1 MRVAM
6 SSCYSPRSPASSRS
20 RDWPRWSAKPVR
32 YAVLGG
38 GPSGLYFALLAKKAN
53 PTDEVLVVERNP
65 PDATFGWGVVFS
77 EETLGALRD
86 ADYETYTEIGESF
99 ARWNAIDIFYRD
111 TRIRPRGHSFTG
123 ISRKVL
129 LNILQRRCR
138 ALGVRLEF
146 EREIREVGE
155 LEGGD
160 LIVGADGING
170 LVRRTYGEFFKPQVA
185 VHPTKY
191 VWFGSDLPLDAFT
204 FIFRRNDDG
213 LFQVHAYPFD
223 AHTCTFIVECPE
235 DAWRRAGL
243 ESASEADSITYCEA
257 LFQPELRGRRLL
269 SNRSL
274 WLNFAT
280 LRQET
285 WHHGNVVVLGDA
297 AHTAHFSIGSGTKLA
312 MEDSI
317 ALVDAL
323 RRHGDLAAALN
334 EYEMERQPVVE
345 RFQEAALESSSYF
358 EHVSRYAQFD
368 PRQFAFNL
376 LTRSRRI
383 SYVNL
388 TQRDPELVRIVD
400 SWFAAAASGSADGA
414 IRLSPPPMFTP
425 FRTADLT
432 LPNRVAV
439 AAGPDL
445 DAAARLGAGLI
456 ITEFVSVTEDGRITP
471 ETPVIDRTTQDHLR
485 SAAERVHQ
493 AGSHVAL
500 QLGHAGR
507 RGSMRPR
514 SQGVDRPLRQ
524 GGWRLLAASPIAYT
538 PHAALPKEMTKRDIV
553 HLVKV
558 FALAAKA
565 AVGCGLD
572 ALELNFA
579 HGYLV
584 AGFISPLTNR
594 RTDEYGGSLEDRM
607 RFPMEV
613 LDAVRATW
621 EQPLLVRISASDW
634 ATGGVDLDEA
644 VAIAALLKAHGC
656 DLVHVVM
663 GQTIWESRPDY
674 RRLFGVPASD
684 RIRNEAGIPTLAS
697 GNIATA
703 DGVNTILAR
712 GGADLCQLEFT

>member
-1 MRVAM
+1 
-6 SSCYSPRSPASSRS
+6 
-20 RDWPRWSAKPVR
+20 VR

-53 PTDEVLVVERNP
+53 PSDEVLVVERNP

-86 ADYETYTEIGESF
+86 ADYETYTEIAESF
-99 ARWNAIDIFYRD
+99 ARWNAIDIYYQD
-111 TRIRPRGHSFTG
+111 TKIRSRGHVFTG

-129 LNILQRRCR
+129 LDILQRRCR
-138 ALGVRLEF
+138 TLGVRLEF
-146 EREIREVGE
+146 EREVRDVGE
-155 LEGGD
+155 FEGAD
-160 LIVGADGING
+160 LIIGADGING
-170 LVRRTYGEFFKPQVA
+170 LVRRTYAEFFKPQVA

-191 VWFGSDLPLDAFT
+191 VWFGSDLQLDAFT
-204 FIFRRNDDG
+204 FIFRRNEDG

-243 ESASEADSITYCEA
+243 ESASEADSIAYCEA
-257 LFQPELRGRRLL
+257 LFQPELRGRRLM

-274 WLNFAT
+274 WVNFAT
-280 LRQET
+280 LRTES
-285 WHHGNVVVLGDA
+285 WHHGNVVLLGDA

-323 RRHGDLAAALN
+323 RRHREVAAALTD
-334 EYEMERQPVVE
+334 YEMERQPVVE

-358 EHVSRYAQFD
+358 EHVSRYAAFD

-383 SYVNL
+383 TYVNL
-388 TQRDPELVRIVD
+388 TQRDPELVRTMD
-400 SWFAAAASGSADGA
+400 SWFTAAATGSPDGA
-414 IRLSPPPMFTP
+414 VRLSPPPMFAP
-425 FRTADLT
+425 FRIGDLT
-432 LPNRVAV
+432 LPNRVAI

-445 DAAARLGAGLI
+445 ERAARLGAGLV

-471 ETPVIDRTTQDHLR
+471 ETPVFDRRRQDLLR
-485 SAAERVHQ
+485 TEVERIHQ
-493 AGSHVAL
+493 AGSRVAL

-524 GGWRLLAASPIAYT
+524 GGWRLMAASPIAYT
-538 PHAALPKEMTKRDIV
+538 PHAALPKAMTSRDIAHV
-553 HLVKV
+553 VKV
-558 FALAAKA
+558 FAAAAKA
-565 AVGCGLD
+565 AGDGWLD

-594 RTDEYGGSLEDRM
+594 RTDEYGGSLENRM
-607 RFPMEV
+607 RFPLQV

-621 EQPLLVRISASDW
+621 GRPLLVRISASDW
-634 ATGGVDLDEA
+634 APAGVELEEA
-644 VAIAALLKAHGC
+644 VAIAGLLKEHGC
-656 DLVHVVM
+656 DLVHAVL

-684 RIRNEAGIPTLAS
+684 RIRNEAGIPTITA
-697 GNIATA
+697 GNITTA
-703 DGVNTILAR
+703 DDVNTILAAGR
-712 GGADLCQLEFT
+712 ADLCVLELPATG

>member
-1 MRVAM
+1 
-6 SSCYSPRSPASSRS
+6 
-20 RDWPRWSAKPVR
+20 VR

-53 PTDEVLVVERNP
+53 PSDEIVVVERNP
-65 PDATFGWGVVFS
+65 PHATFGWGVVFS

-86 ADYETYTEIGESF
+86 ADYETYTEISESF
-99 ARWNAIDIFYRD
+99 ARWNAIDIYYRD
-111 TRIRPRGHSFTG
+111 TKVRSRGHVFTG

-146 EREIREVGE
+146 EREVRDLAE
-155 LEGGD
+155 LEGAD

-170 LVRRTYGEFFKPQVA
+170 LVRRTHGEFFKPEV
-185 VHPTKY
+185 VTHPTKY

-204 FIFRRNDDG
+204 FIFRRNEHG

-243 ESASEADSITYCEA
+243 ESASEADSIAYCEA
-257 LFQPELRGRRLL
+257 LFQPELRGRRLM

-274 WLNFAT
+274 WVNFAT
-280 LRQET
+280 LRQES
-285 WHHGNVVVLGDA
+285 WHHGNVVLLGDA

-323 RRHGDLAAALN
+323 RRHRDLAAALN
-334 EYEMERQPVVE
+334 DYEMERQPVVE

-383 SYVNL
+383 TYVNL
-388 TQRDPELVRIVD
+388 TQRDPELVRTVD
-400 SWFAAAASGSADGA
+400 AWFAAAATGSLDGA
-414 IRLSPPPMFTP
+414 LRLSPPPMFVP
-425 FRTADLT
+425 FRIGGLT

-445 DAAARLGAGLI
+445 EAAARLGAGLVI
-456 ITEFVSVTEDGRITP
+456 SEFVSVTEEGRITP
-471 ETPVIDRTTQDHLR
+471 ETPVIDRTTQDRLR
-485 SAAERVHQ
+485 LSVERIHK
-493 AGSHVAL
+493 AGSRVAL

-514 SQGVDRPLRQ
+514 SEGVDRPLRQ
-524 GGWRLLAASPIAYT
+524 GGWKLMAASPIAYT
-538 PHAALPKEMTKRDIV
+538 PHAAVPKEMSARDIA
-553 HLVKV
+553 HLVRV

-565 AVGCGLD
+565 AAGCGFD

-579 HGYLV
+579 HGYLL
-584 AGFISPLTNR
+584 AGFISPLTNQ
-594 RTDEYGGSLEDRM
+594 RTDEYGGSLENRI
-607 RFPMEV
+607 RLPLAV
-613 LDAVRATW
+613 LDIVRTTL
-621 EQPLLVRISASDW
+621 ELPLLVRISANDW
-634 ATGGVDLDEA
+634 ASGGSDLDEA

-656 DLVHVVM
+656 DLVHAVM
-663 GQTIWESRPDY
+663 GQTVWESRPDY

-684 RIRNEAGIPTLAS
+684 RIRNEAGIPTLAT
-697 GNIATA
+697 GNITTA
-703 DGVNTILAR
+703 DDVNTILAAGR
-712 GGADLCQLEFT
+712 ADLCVLAQ

>member
-1 MRVAM
+1 M
-6 SSCYSPRSPASSRS
+6 
-20 RDWPRWSAKPVR
+20 R
-32 YAVLGG
+32 YAVIGG

-99 ARWNAIDIFYRD
+99 ARWNAIDIYYQD
-111 TRIRPRGHSFTG
+111 TKIRSRGHVFTG

-138 ALGVRLEF
+138 ALGVRLQF
-146 EREIREVGE
+146 EREVRDVGE
-155 LEGGD
+155 FEGAD

-170 LVRRTYGEFFKPQVA
+170 LVRRTYGEFFKPEVA

-243 ESASEADSITYCEA
+243 ESASEADSIAYCEA
-257 LFQPELRGRRLL
+257 LFQPELRGRRLM

-274 WLNFAT
+274 WVNFAT
-280 LRQET
+280 LRQES
-285 WHHGNVVVLGDA
+285 WHHGNVVLLGDA

-317 ALVDAL
+317 GLVDAL
-323 RRHGDLAAALN
+323 RRHRDLGAALN
-334 EYEMERQPVVE
+334 DYEMERQPVVE

-383 SYVNL
+383 TYVNL
-388 TQRDPELVRIVD
+388 TQRDPELVRTVD
-400 SWFAAAASGSADGA
+400 SWFTAAATGSPDGA
-414 IRLSPPPMFTP
+414 VRLSPPPMFAP
-425 FRTADLT
+425 FRIGDLT

-445 DAAARLGAGLI
+445 EAAARLGAGLV
-456 ITEFVSVTEDGRITP
+456 ITEFVSVTQDGRITP
-471 ETPVIDRTTQDHLR
+471 ETPVIDRARQEILR
-485 SAAERVHQ
+485 SAVKRINQ
-493 AGSHVAL
+493 AGSRVAL

-524 GGWRLLAASPIAYT
+524 GWRLVAPSPIAYT
-538 PHAALPKEMTKRDIV
+538 PHAALPREMTARDISHV
-553 HLVKV
+553 VKI
-558 FALAAKA
+558 FAVAAKA
-565 AVGCGLD
+565 AAGCGVD

-594 RTDEYGGSLEDRM
+594 RTDEYGGSLENRM
-607 RFPMEV
+607 RFPLQV
-613 LDAVRATW
+613 LDAVRAAW
-621 EQPLLVRISASDW
+621 DRPLLVRISASDW
-634 ATGGVDLDEA
+634 ADGGLSLDA
-644 VAIAALLKAHGC
+644 SVGIAALLKAHGC
-656 DLVHVVM
+656 DLVHAVM
-663 GQTIWESRPDY
+663 GQTVWESRPDY

-684 RIRNEAGIPTLAS
+684 RIRNEARLPTIAA
-697 GNIATA
+697 GNITTA
-703 DGVNTILAR
+703 DDVNTILASGR
-712 GGADLCQLEFT
+712 ADLCVLELPATG

>member
-1 MRVAM
+1 M
-6 SSCYSPRSPASSRS
+6 
-20 RDWPRWSAKPVR
+20 R

-38 GPSGLYFALLAKKAN
+38 GPSGLYFALLAKKSN
-53 PTDEVLVVERNP
+53 PGDEVLLVERNP

-99 ARWNAIDIFYRD
+99 ARWNAIDIYYHD
-111 TRIRPRGHSFTG
+111 TKIRSRGHVFTG

-146 EREIREVGE
+146 EREVRDLSEFE
-155 LEGGD
+155 DAD

-170 LVRRTYGEFFKPQVA
+170 LVRRTYGEFFKPQIA
-185 VHPTKY
+185 THPTKY
-191 VWFGSDLPLDAFT
+191 VWFGSDMPLDAFT
-204 FIFRRNDDG
+204 FIFRRNDHG

-223 AHTCTFIVECPE
+223 AHACTFIVECPE
-235 DAWRRAGL
+235 EAWRRAGL
-243 ESASEADSITYCEA
+243 ESASEADSIAYCEA
-257 LFQPELRGRRLL
+257 LFQPELRGRRLM

-323 RRHGDLAAALN
+323 RRHRDLPAALN
-334 EYEMERQPVVE
+334 DYEMERQPVVE

-383 SYVNL
+383 TYVNL
-388 TQRDPELVRIVD
+388 TQRDPELVRAVD
-400 SWFAAAASGSADGA
+400 SWFAAAAIGSPDGA
-414 IRLSPPPMFTP
+414 LRLSPPPMFAP
-425 FRTADLT
+425 LQIGDLT

-445 DAAARLGAGLI
+445 EAAARLGAGLVI
-456 ITEFVSVTEDGRITP
+456 SEFVSVTEDGRITP
-471 ETPVIDRTTQDHLR
+471 ETPVIDQMTQDRLKL
-485 SAAERVHQ
+485 AVERVHN
-493 AGSHVAL
+493 AGSCVAL

-514 SQGVDRPLRQ
+514 SEGVDRPLRH

-538 PHAALPKEMTKRDIV
+538 PHATLPKEMTGRDIA

-565 AVGCGLD
+565 AAGCGFD

-594 RTDEYGGSLEDRM
+594 RTDEYGGSLEHRM
-607 RFPMEV
+607 RLPLAV
-613 LDAVRATW
+613 LDMVRTTW
-621 EQPLLVRISASDW
+621 ERPLLVRISASDW
-634 ATGGVDLDEA
+634 AAGGNDLDEA
-644 VAIAALLKAHGC
+644 VAIAALLTAHGC
-656 DLVHVVM
+656 DLVHAVM
-663 GQTIWESRPDY
+663 GQTIWEGRPDY

-684 RIRNEAGIPTLAS
+684 RIRNEAGIPTLAT
-697 GNIATA
+697 GNITTA
-703 DGVNTILAR
+703 DDVNTILAAGR
-712 GGADLCQLEFT
+712 ADLCHLEFT

>member
-1 MRVAM
+1 M
-6 SSCYSPRSPASSRS
+6 
-20 RDWPRWSAKPVR
+20 R
-32 YAVLGG
+32 YAVIGG

-53 PTDEVLVVERNP
+53 PSDEVLVVERNP

-86 ADYETYTEIGESF
+86 ADYETFTEIGESF
-99 ARWNAIDIFYRD
+99 ARWNAIDIYYRD
-111 TRIRPRGHSFTG
+111 TMVRSRGHVFTG
-123 ISRKVL
+123 ISRKLL

-146 EREIREVGE
+146 EREVRDVAE
-155 LEGGD
+155 LEGAD

-170 LVRRTYGEFFKPQVA
+170 LVRRAYGEFFKPQIA
-185 VHPTKY
+185 THPTKY

-223 AHTCTFIVECPE
+223 ARTCTFIVECPE

-243 ESASEADSITYCEA
+243 ESASEAQSIAYCEA
-257 LFQPELRGRRLL
+257 LFQPELRGRRLM

-274 WLNFAT
+274 WVNFLT
-280 LRQET
+280 LRQES
-285 WHHGNVVVLGDA
+285 WHHGNVVLLGDA

-323 RRHGDLAAALN
+323 RRHQDLGAALN
-334 EYEMERQPVVE
+334 DYEMERQPIVE

-383 SYVNL
+383 TYINL
-388 TQRDPELVRIVD
+388 TQRDPELVRTVD
-400 SWFAAAASGSADGA
+400 SWFAAAATGSPDGA
-414 IRLSPPPMFTP
+414 VRLSPPPMFTP
-425 FRTADLT
+425 LRIGELT
-432 LPNRVAV
+432 IPNRAV
-439 AAGPDL
+439 VTAGPDL
-445 DAAARLGAGLI
+445 DAAASQGAGLV
-456 ITEFVSVTEDGRITP
+456 ITEFVSVIEDGRITP
-471 ETPVIDRTTQDHLR
+471 ETPVIDRARQEMLR
-485 SAAERVHQ
+485 QAVERIHQ
-493 AGSHVAL
+493 TGSRVAL

-507 RGSMRPR
+507 RGSMQPR
-514 SQGVDRPLRQ
+514 SRGVDRPLRE
-524 GGWRLLAASPIAYT
+524 GGWRLIAASPIAYT
-538 PHAALPKEMTKRDIV
+538 PHSALPKEVTPRDIAHV
-553 HLVKV
+553 IKV
-558 FALAAKA
+558 FAAAAQA
-565 AVGCGLD
+565 AAGCWFD

-594 RTDEYGGSLEDRM
+594 RTDEYGGSLENRM
-607 RFPMEV
+607 RFPLEIV
-613 LDAVRATW
+613 DAVRASW
-621 EQPLLVRISASDW
+621 ERPLLVRISASDW
-634 ATGGVDLDEA
+634 ADGGMDLDES
-644 VAIAALLKAHGC
+644 VAIAALLRTHRC
-656 DLVHVVM
+656 DLIHVVM
-663 GQTIWESRPDY
+663 GQTVWESRPDY

-684 RIRNEAGIPTLAS
+684 RIRNEAGIPTIAT
-697 GNIATA
+697 GNITTS
-703 DGVNTILAR
+703 DDVNTILAAGR
-712 GGADLCQLEFT
+712 ADLCVLELTTIGTTPR

>member
-1 MRVAM
+1 MR
-6 SSCYSPRSPASSRS
+6 YT
-20 RDWPRWSAKPVR
+20 
-32 YAVLGG
+32 VLGG
-38 GPSGLYFALLAKKAN
+38 GPSGLYFALLAKKAY
-53 PTDEVLVVERNP
+53 PSDQVRVAERNP

-77 EETLGALRD
+77 EETLSALRD
-86 ADYETYTEIGESF
+86 ADYETYTEISESF
-99 ARWNAIDIFYRD
+99 ARWNAIDIYYQD
-111 TRIRPRGHSFTG
+111 TKIRSRGHVFTG
-123 ISRKVL
+123 ISRKIL
-129 LNILQRRCR
+129 LNILQRRCQT
-138 ALGVRLEF
+138 LGVQIEF
-146 EREIREVGE
+146 EREVRD
-155 LEGGD
+155 LEEFADAD

-204 FIFRRNDDG
+204 FIFRQNAHG

-243 ESASEADSITYCEA
+243 ESASEAESIAYCEE
-257 LFQPELRGRRLL
+257 LFQPELHGRRLM

-274 WLNFAT
+274 WVNFLT
-280 LRQET
+280 LRQES
-285 WHHGNVVVLGDA
+285 WHHGNVVLLGDA

-323 RRHGDLAAALN
+323 RRHRDLGAALN
-334 EYEMERQPVVE
+334 DYEMERQPVVE

-358 EHVSRYAQFD
+358 EQVSRYAQFD

-383 SYVNL
+383 TYVNL
-388 TQRDPELVRIVD
+388 TQRDPDLVRTVD
-400 SWFAAAASGSADGA
+400 SWFAANATGSPDGA
-414 IRLSPPPMFTP
+414 IRLSPPPMFAP
-425 FRTADLT
+425 LRVGELT
-432 LPNRVAV
+432 IPNRVAV
-439 AAGPDL
+439 VAGPDL
-445 DAAARLGAGLI
+445 EAAARTGAGLVI
-456 ITEFVSVTEDGRITP
+456 SEFVSVSADGRITP
-471 ETPVIDRTTQDHLR
+471 ETPVIDRATQDILK
-485 SAAERVHQ
+485 SAVERIHQ
-493 AGSHVAL
+493 AGSRVAL

-514 SQGVDRPLRQ
+514 SQGVDRPLQ
-524 GGWRLLAASPIAYT
+524 HGGWRLIAASPIAYT
-538 PHAALPKEMTKRDIV
+538 PRAALPKEMTARDV
-553 HLVKV
+553 SHAVKV
-558 FALAAKA
+558 FTAAAQA
-565 AVGCGLD
+565 AAGSGLD

-594 RTDEYGGSLEDRM
+594 RSDEYGGSLENRM
-607 RFPMEV
+607 RFPLEIM
-613 LDAVRATW
+613 DAVRSVW
-621 EQPLLVRISASDW
+621 ERPLLVRISGSDW
-634 ATGGVDLDEA
+634 AEGGTNLDES
-644 VAIAALLKAHGC
+644 VTIAALLKAHGG

-684 RIRNEAGIPTLAS
+684 RIRNEAGIPTLAT
-697 GNIATA
+697 GNITTA
-703 DGVNTILAR
+703 DDVNTILAAGR
-712 GGADLCQLEFT
+712 ADLCLLELPASG

>member
-1 MRVAM
+1 
-6 SSCYSPRSPASSRS
+6 
-20 RDWPRWSAKPVR
+20 VR
-32 YAVLGG
+32 YAVIGG

-53 PTDEVLVVERNP
+53 PRDEVLVVERNP

-99 ARWNAIDIFYRD
+99 ARWNAIDIYYHD
-111 TRIRPRGHSFTG
+111 TRVRSRGHVFTG

-129 LNILQRRCR
+129 LNILQRRCQ

-146 EREIREVGE
+146 EREVRDVKEF
-155 LEGGD
+155 EGAD
-160 LIVGADGING
+160 IIIGADGING
-170 LVRRTYGEFFKPQVA
+170 LIRRTHAEFFKPQIA
-185 VHPTKY
+185 VHATKY

-243 ESASEADSITYCEA
+243 ESASEAESIAYCEA
-257 LFQPELRGRRLL
+257 LFQPELRGRRLM

-274 WLNFAT
+274 WVNFMT
-280 LRQET
+280 LRQES
-285 WHHGNVVVLGDA
+285 WHHGNVVLLGDA

-323 RRHGDLAAALN
+323 RRHRDLPVALN
-334 EYEMERQPVVE
+334 DYEMERQPVVE
-345 RFQEAALESSSYF
+345 RFQDAALESSSYF
-358 EHVSRYAQFD
+358 EHVSRYAHFD

-383 SYVNL
+383 TYINL
-388 TQRDPELVRIVD
+388 TQRDPELVRTVD
-400 SWFAAAASGSADGA
+400 SWFTANATGSPDGA
-414 IRLSPPPMFTP
+414 IRLSPPPMFAP
-425 FRTADLT
+425 LRVGELT
-432 LPNRVAV
+432 IPNRVVVV

-445 DAAARLGAGLI
+445 EGAARTGAGLL
-456 ITEFVSVTEDGRITP
+456 ITEFFSVTEDGRITP
-471 ETPVIDRTTQDHLR
+471 ETPVLDRPRQDTLR
-485 SAAERVHQ
+485 SAVERVHQ
-493 AGSHVAL
+493 AGSRVAL

-524 GGWRLLAASPIAYT
+524 GGWKLMAPSPIAYT
-538 PHAALPKEMTKRDIV
+538 PHSALPKEMTARDIAHV
-553 HLVKV
+553 VTV
-558 FALAAKA
+558 FAAAAQA
-565 AVGCGLD
+565 AAGCWVD

-579 HGYLV
+579 QGYLL

-594 RTDEYGGSLEDRM
+594 RSDAYGGSLENRM
-607 RFPMEV
+607 GFPLEV

-621 EQPLLVRISASDW
+621 ERPLLVRISASDW
-634 ATGGVDLDEA
+634 AVGGTEPQEA

-656 DLVHVVM
+656 DLVHAVM

-674 RRLFGVPASD
+674 GRLFGVPASD
-684 RIRNEAGIPTLAS
+684 RIRNESAIRTLAA
-697 GNIATA
+697 GNITTT
-703 DGVNTILAR
+703 DDVNTILAAGR
-712 GGADLCQLEFT
+712 ADLCVLELPATA

>member
-1 MRVAM
+1 M
-6 SSCYSPRSPASSRS
+6 
-20 RDWPRWSAKPVR
+20 R

-53 PTDEVLVVERNP
+53 PGDEVLVVERNP

-86 ADYETYTEIGESF
+86 ADYETFTEIGESF
-99 ARWNAIDIFYRD
+99 ARWNAIDIYYQD
-111 TRIRPRGHSFTG
+111 TRIRSRGHVFTG

-129 LNILQRRCR
+129 LNILQRRCQ
-138 ALGVRLEF
+138 ALGVRLDF
-146 EREIREVGE
+146 EREVRDVAE
-155 LEGGD
+155 LEGAD

-204 FIFRRNDDG
+204 FIFRRNHDG

-243 ESASEADSITYCEA
+243 ESASEADSIAYCEA
-257 LFQPELRGRRLL
+257 LFQPELRGRHLM

-274 WLNFAT
+274 WVNFAT
-280 LRQET
+280 LRQEN

-312 MEDSI
+312 MEDGI

-323 RRHGDLAAALN
+323 RRHRDLAAALN
-334 EYEMERQPVVE
+334 DYEMERQPIVE
-345 RFQEAALESSSYF
+345 RFQEAALESSGYF

-383 SYVNL
+383 TYVNL
-388 TQRDPELVRIVD
+388 TQRDPELVRTVD
-400 SWFAAAASGSADGA
+400 SWFAAAATGSLDGA
-414 IRLSPPPMFTP
+414 VRLSPPPMFAP
-425 FRTADLT
+425 LRLGKLT
-432 LPNRVAV
+432 LSNRVAV

-445 DAAARLGAGLI
+445 DVAARLGAGLV

-471 ETPVIDRTTQDHLR
+471 ETPVIDRTTQDRLR
-485 SAAERVHQ
+485 SAAERIQ
-493 AGSHVAL
+493 KAGSRVAL

-514 SQGVDRPLRQ
+514 SQGVDRPLRK
-524 GGWRLLAASPIAYT
+524 GGWRLMAASPIAYT
-538 PHAALPKEMTKRDIV
+538 PRAALPKEMTGRDMA

-565 AVGCGLD
+565 AAGCGVD

-594 RTDEYGGSLEDRM
+594 RTDDYGGSLENRM
-607 RFPMEV
+607 RLPLAV
-613 LDAVRATW
+613 LDLVRTTW
-621 EQPLLVRISASDW
+621 DRPLLVRISASDW
-634 ATGGVDLDEA
+634 APGGNDLDEA
-644 VAIAALLKAHGC
+644 VAIAALLKSHGC
-656 DLVHVVM
+656 DLVHAVM

-697 GNIATA
+697 GNLATA
-703 DGVNTILAR
+703 DDINTILAAGR
-712 GGADLCQLEFT
+712 ADLCLLAE

>member
-1 MRVAM
+1 
-6 SSCYSPRSPASSRS
+6 
-20 RDWPRWSAKPVR
+20 VR
-32 YAVLGG
+32 YAVIGG
-38 GPSGLYFALLAKKAN
+38 GPSGLYFALLTKKAN
-53 PTDEVLVVERNP
+53 PSDEVLVVERNP

-86 ADYETYTEIGESF
+86 ADYETYAEIGESF
-99 ARWNAIDIFYRD
+99 ARWNAIDIYYRD
-111 TRIRPRGHSFTG
+111 TMVRSRGHVFTG

-146 EREIREVGE
+146 EREVLDVGE
-155 LEGGD
+155 FEGAD

-170 LVRRTYGEFFKPQVA
+170 LVRRTYGEFFKPQIA
-185 VHPTKY
+185 THPTKY

-223 AHTCTFIVECPE
+223 ARTCTFIVECPE
-235 DAWRRAGL
+235 AAWRHAGL
-243 ESASEADSITYCEA
+243 DSASEADSIGYCEA
-257 LFQPELRGRRLL
+257 LFRPELRGRRLM

-274 WLNFAT
+274 WVNFLT
-280 LRQET
+280 LRQES
-285 WHHGNVVVLGDA
+285 WHHGNVVLLGDA

-323 RRHGDLAAALN
+323 RRHRDLSAALN
-334 EYEMERQPVVE
+334 DYEMERQPIVE

-358 EHVSRYAQFD
+358 EHVSRYADFD

-383 SYVNL
+383 TYINL
-388 TQRDPELVRIVD
+388 TQRDPDLVRTVD
-400 SWFAAAASGSADGA
+400 SWFAAAAIGSPDGA
-414 IRLSPPPMFTP
+414 VRLSPPPMFTL
-425 FRTADLT
+425 FRIGDLT
-432 LPNRVAV
+432 IPNRVV
-439 AAGPDL
+439 MAAGPDL
-445 DAAARLGAGLI
+445 EAAARLGAGLV
-456 ITEFVSVTEDGRITP
+456 ITEFVSVAEDGRITP
-471 ETPVIDRTTQDHLR
+471 ETPVIDRARQDVLR
-485 SAAERVHQ
+485 SAVERVHQ
-493 AGSHVAL
+493 AGSRVAL

-514 SQGVDRPLRQ
+514 SQGVDRPLKV
-524 GGWRLLAASPIAYT
+524 GGWRLVAASPIAYT
-538 PHAALPKEMTKRDIV
+538 SHSALPKEMTPRDIA

-558 FALAAKA
+558 FAAAAQA
-565 AVGCGLD
+565 AAACWVD

-579 HGYLV
+579 HGYLL

-594 RTDEYGGSLEDRM
+594 RTDEFGGSLENRM
-607 RFPMEV
+607 RFPLEV

-621 EQPLLVRISASDW
+621 ERPLIVRISASDW
-634 ATGGVDLDEA
+634 ADGGTDLDES
-644 VAIAALLKAHGC
+644 VAIAALLRAHRC
-656 DLVHVVM
+656 DLIHVVM
-663 GQTIWESRPDY
+663 GQTVWESRPDY

-684 RIRNEAGIPTLAS
+684 RIRNEASIPT
-697 GNIATA
+697 IATGNVTTSDEA
-703 DGVNTILAR
+703 NTILAAGR
-712 GGADLCQLEFT
+712 ADLCQLNGL

>member
-1 MRVAM
+1 M
-6 SSCYSPRSPASSRS
+6 
-20 RDWPRWSAKPVR
+20 R
-32 YAVLGG
+32 YAVIGG

-99 ARWNAIDIFYRD
+99 ARWNAIDIYYRD
-111 TRIRPRGHSFTG
+111 TMVRSRGHVFTG

-146 EREIREVGE
+146 EREVRDLAEF
-155 LEGGD
+155 EGAD

-170 LVRRTYGEFFKPQVA
+170 LVRRTYGEFFRPQVA

-223 AHTCTFIVECPE
+223 ARTSTFIVECPE

-243 ESASEADSITYCEA
+243 ESASEAETIAYCEA
-257 LFQPELRGRRLL
+257 LFQPELRGRRLM

-274 WLNFAT
+274 WVNFLT
-280 LRQET
+280 LRQES
-285 WHHGNVVVLGDA
+285 WHHGNVVLLGDA

-323 RRHGDLAAALN
+323 RRHQDLGAALN
-334 EYEMERQPVVE
+334 DYEMERQPIVE

-358 EHVSRYAQFD
+358 EHVSRYAHFE

-383 SYVNL
+383 TYINL
-388 TQRDPELVRIVD
+388 TQRDPELVRTID
-400 SWFAAAASGSADGA
+400 SWFAAAATGSPDGA
-414 IRLSPPPMFTP
+414 VRLSPPPMFTP
-425 FRTADLT
+425 LRIGDLT
-432 LPNRVAV
+432 IPNRAV
-439 AAGPDL
+439 VTAGPDL
-445 DAAARLGAGLI
+445 DAAARQGAGLV
-456 ITEFVSVTEDGRITP
+456 ITEFVSVTEEGRITP
-471 ETPVIDRTTQDHLR
+471 ETPVIDRARQEKLR
-485 SAAERVHQ
+485 QAVERIRQ
-493 AGSHVAL
+493 TGSRVAL

-507 RGSMRPR
+507 RGSMQPR
-514 SQGVDRPLRQ
+514 SRGVDRPLRE
-524 GGWRLLAASPIAYT
+524 GGWRLMAASPIAYT
-538 PHAALPKEMTKRDIV
+538 PHSALPKEMTMRDIS
-553 HLVKV
+553 HAVKV
-558 FALAAKA
+558 FAAAAQA
-565 AVGCGLD
+565 AAGGWFD

-594 RTDEYGGSLEDRM
+594 RTDQYGGSLENRM
-607 RFPMEV
+607 RFPLEV

-621 EQPLLVRISASDW
+621 DRPLVVRISAGDW
-634 ATGGVDLDEA
+634 VDGGIDLDESIG
-644 VAIAALLKAHGC
+644 IASLLKAHGC
-656 DLVHVVM
+656 DLAHAVM
-663 GQTIWESRPDY
+663 GQTVWESRPDY

-684 RIRNEAGIPTLAS
+684 RIRNEAGIPTIAT
-697 GNIATA
+697 GNITTS
-703 DGVNTILAR
+703 DDVNTILAAGR
-712 GGADLCQLEFT
+712 ADLFLLELPATAATV